1 MILDRL
7 HNDVDLVCTVQLP
20 TVLSSVD
27 LVETEIELI

>member
-1 MILDRL
+1 MILIRQ

-27 LVETEIELI
+27 LIEIENELI